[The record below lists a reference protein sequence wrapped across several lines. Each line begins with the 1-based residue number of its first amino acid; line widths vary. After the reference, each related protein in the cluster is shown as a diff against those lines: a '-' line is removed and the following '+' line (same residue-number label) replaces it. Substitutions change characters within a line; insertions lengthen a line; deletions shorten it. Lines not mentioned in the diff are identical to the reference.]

1 MEHPMEKKNQGAIA
15 RVAGWAHSERYAL
28 AAAAT
33 AMALSP
39 AMAWADTAMQLLDK
53 IKGLLVGGVGML
65 GAGMVVFGAVS
76 IGTNLHN
83 GAQGNGAAIAG
94 GLATLVGGVII
105 AVAALSFGSMSTDWV
120 NG

>member
-1 MEHPMEKKNQGAIA
+1 MEKKNQGAIA
-15 RVAGWAHSERYAL
+15 RVADWARRERYAL
-28 AAAAT
+28 AASAT

-39 AMAWADTAMQLLDK
+39 AMAWADTAGELLNK
-53 IKGLLVGGVGML
+53 IKGLLSGGVGML

-83 GAQGNGAAIAG
+83 GAQGNGAAIAAG
-94 GLATLVGGVII
+94 VATIAGGVII
-105 AVAALSFGSMSTDWV
+105 GAAALYFGSLPTDWV